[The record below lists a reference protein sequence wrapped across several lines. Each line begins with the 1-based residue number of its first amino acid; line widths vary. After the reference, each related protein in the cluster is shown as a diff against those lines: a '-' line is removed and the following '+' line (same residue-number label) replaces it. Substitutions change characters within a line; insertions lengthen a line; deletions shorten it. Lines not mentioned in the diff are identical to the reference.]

1 MSNYRRSFRRRNVN
15 LKNCS
20 DKVEFDYKRP
30 ETLRSYITSHGR
42 IKPQRLNGLCAK
54 HQRRLA
60 KEIKKARHLAL
71 LPFVTD

>member
-1 MSNYRRSFRRRNVN
+1 MSNYRRSFRRRSVN

-20 DKVEFDYKRP
+20 ENVEFDYKRP
-30 ETLRSYITSHGR
+30 ETLRPFITSHGR

-60 KEIKKARHLAL
+60 KEIKRARHLAL

>member
-1 MSNYRRSFRRRNVN
+1 MGNRRRSFRRRRKN
-15 LKNCS
+15 LTRCS
-20 DKVEFDYKRP
+20 ENFEVDYKRP
-30 ETLRSYITSHGR
+30 ETLRPYITSHGR

-54 HQRRLA
+54 HQRALA